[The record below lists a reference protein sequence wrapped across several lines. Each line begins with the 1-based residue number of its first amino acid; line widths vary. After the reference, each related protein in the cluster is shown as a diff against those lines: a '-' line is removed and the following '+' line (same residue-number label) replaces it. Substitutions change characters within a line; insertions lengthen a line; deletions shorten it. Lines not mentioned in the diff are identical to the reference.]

1 MQKGSKKKGSITDIL
16 KFIIFKTMSMEPGM
30 VTRVFNLDVH

>member
-16 KFIIFKTMSMEPGM
+16 KFIIFKTVYGAWHGD
-30 VTRVFNLDVH
+30 TCL